1 MDPDDYE
8 LRPLDLSDTDLA
20 FDLHQLR
27 QTAYGQEAALL
38 GLSAERFPPLQVGPR
53 DLMASNELHLGAF
66 QGRRLVGAIAWGA
79 DEEDPAAQHISALV
93 VAPEAQRRGVATR
106 LLHAL
111 VMLNGR
117 GPLAVHTAQLNA
129 PALALYEA
137 YGFQAQRRWL
147 SNEGLRLLRLRWRAG
162 AG

>member
-1 MDPDDYE
+1 MPLDDYE

-27 QTAYGQEAALL
+27 QAAYAQEAALL
-38 GLSAERFPPLQVGPR
+38 GLNAAHFLPLQIGPR
-53 DLMASNELHLGAF
+53 ELMASNELHLGAF
-66 QGRRLVGAIAWGA
+66 QGHRLVGAIAWGA
-79 DEEDPAAQHISALV
+79 DEEDPAAQCISALV

-111 VMLNGR
+111 VVLNGR
-117 GPLAVHTAQLNA
+117 GPLTVQTAQRNA

-137 YGFQAQRRWL
+137 YGFQTQRRWL
-147 SNEGLRLLRLRWRAG
+147 SPEGLRLQRLRWRAG
-162 AG
+162 V